1 MNDAVRRSAAGLLL
15 LASCVPPAARA
26 QFREEL
32 DLSEVVLS
40 GKTPESIIILWPTYS
55 YRLARLMIAKY
66 GQPAEASDNSLV
78 WNGNGQWKKTVVYRD
93 PPARTL
99 EGSGGRLEQSVA
111 YRVPGRRLDALASF
125 DKSIEADTKEG
136 RLTARSD
143 DESDNFLSL
152 NLADE
157 VVAGRRTPREAA
169 EFRRTAARLRNA
181 GKSSPYCERLLFA
194 PGPAPATPRI
204 PD

>member
-1 MNDAVRRSAAGLLL
+1 MNDSVRRFAAGLLL
-15 LASCVPPAARA
+15 LASCAPSAARA
-26 QFREEL
+26 QFRDEA

-93 PPARTL
+93 PPTR
-99 EGSGGRLEQSVA
+99 GSAGGGRLEQSVA
-111 YRVPGRRLDALASF
+111 YKVWEQRLDALARF
-125 DKSIEADTKEG
+125 DKDIEADPKEG

-157 VVAGRRTPREAA
+157 VLAGKRTPKEAA
-169 EFRRTAARLRNA
+169 EFRRNAARLRNA
-181 GKSSPYCERLLFA
+181 GKSSPYCERLLFV

>member
-1 MNDAVRRSAAGLLL
+1 MNDSVRRFAAGLLL
-15 LASCVPPAARA
+15 LASCAPSAARA
-26 QFREEL
+26 QFRDEA

-66 GQPAEASDNSLV
+66 GQPAESSDNSLV
-78 WNGNGQWKKTVVYRD
+78 WNGNGQWKRTVVYRD

-99 EGSGGRLEQSVA
+99 EASAGRLEQTVA
-111 YRVPGRRLDALASF
+111 YRVSEHRLDALARF
-125 DKSIEADTKEG
+125 DKGIEADPKEG

-143 DESDNFLSL
+143 DESDNFLAL

-157 VVAGRRTPREAA
+157 VITGRRTPREAA
-169 EFRRTAARLRNA
+169 EFRRNAARLRNA